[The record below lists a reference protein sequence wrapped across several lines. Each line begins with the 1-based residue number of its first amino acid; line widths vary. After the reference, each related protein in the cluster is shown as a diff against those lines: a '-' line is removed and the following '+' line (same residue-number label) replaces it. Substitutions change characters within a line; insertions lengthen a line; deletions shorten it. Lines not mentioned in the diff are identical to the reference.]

1 MRHCYRTFFLLLAIT
16 CGVALRAQTALEITS
31 IRPFAS
37 GDSLMCGFTVPGLFD
52 GAIGETLLSGLPV
65 LIELS
70 VSLDGGNGA
79 TQALPLRKYRLS
91 YDIWE
96 DQFLLESARRQR
108 RFASLDALKQWW
120 NPRDSLALLPLKRLD
135 GDKTWKV
142 QLHLKV
148 ILLSRTQGDKL
159 KEWLLGANETEEN
172 LPSQE
177 RDTGFKL
184 NLNSLVSL
192 FFNKSEVRASYEGR
206 QKSPAFRVGDLTGKQ
221 K

>member
-1 MRHCYRTFFLLLAIT
+1 
-16 CGVALRAQTALEITS
+16 
-31 IRPFAS
+31 
-37 GDSLMCGFTVPGLFD
+37 MCGFTVPGLFD

-120 NPRDSLALLPLKRLD
+120 NPRDSLALLPLRRLD

-184 NLNSLVSL
+184 NLNRLVSL

>member
-1 MRHCYRTFFLLLAIT
+1 
-16 CGVALRAQTALEITS
+16 
-31 IRPFAS
+31 
-37 GDSLMCGFTVPGLFD
+37 
-52 GAIGETLLSGLPV
+52 
-65 LIELS
+65 
-70 VSLDGGNGA
+70 
-79 TQALPLRKYRLS
+79 
-91 YDIWE
+91 
-96 DQFLLESARRQR
+96 
-108 RFASLDALKQWW
+108 
-120 NPRDSLALLPLKRLD
+120 LLPLKRLD

-184 NLNSLVSL
+184 NLNRLVSL

>member
-1 MRHCYRTFFLLLAIT
+1 MRHCYRTFFLLLAVT
-16 CGVALRAQTALEITS
+16 CGIALRAQNVVEVS
-31 IRPFAS
+31 DIRPFVR
-37 GDSLMCGFTVPGLFD
+37 GDSLMCGFTAPGLFD

-70 VSLDGGNGA
+70 AALEGGNGA

-108 RFASLDALKQWW
+108 RFANIEALKQWW
-120 NPRDSLALLPLKRLD
+120 NPRDSLALLPLKRLE
-135 GDKTWKV
+135 GEKIWKV

-184 NLNSLVSL
+184 NLNRLVSL
-192 FFNKSEVRASYEGR
+192 FFNKSEVRASYEAR
-206 QKSPAFRVGDLTGKQ
+206 QNSAEFRVAELPGKKQ
-221 K
+221 